1 MQNWKKTKSFSKL
14 PDFSLLEGITSEEL
28 EQRDREIELARR
40 AEITPQNLSNKFSRN
55 KFSNEDLEK
64 IAAALNSH
72 LEIKFIDNATGQP
85 II

>member
-1 MQNWKKTKSFSKL
+1 MNIVEYIRLCLVKKGNISAS
-14 PDFSLLEGITSEEL
+14 
-28 EQRDREIELARR
+28 ELARR

-64 IAAALNSH
+64 IAAALDSH

>member
-1 MQNWKKTKSFSKL
+1 MNIVEYIRLCLVKRGNISAS
-14 PDFSLLEGITSEEL
+14 
-28 EQRDREIELARR
+28 ELARR

-64 IAAALNSH
+64 IAAALDSR
-72 LEIKFIDNATGQP
+72 LEIKFIDNATGHP

>member
-1 MQNWKKTKSFSKL
+1 MDIVEYIRLCLVKRGNISAS
-14 PDFSLLEGITSEEL
+14 
-28 EQRDREIELARR
+28 ELARR

>member
-1 MQNWKKTKSFSKL
+1 MNIVEYIRLCLVKRGHISAS
-14 PDFSLLEGITSEEL
+14 
-28 EQRDREIELARR
+28 ELARR

-64 IAAALNSH
+64 IAAALDSH
-72 LEIKFIDNATGQP
+72 IEIKFIDNATGQP

>member
-1 MQNWKKTKSFSKL
+1 MNIVEYIRLCLVKRGNISAS
-14 PDFSLLEGITSEEL
+14 
-28 EQRDREIELARR
+28 ELARR

-64 IAAALNSH
+64 IAAALDSH
-72 LEIKFIDNATGQP
+72 LEIKFIDNATDQP

>member
-1 MQNWKKTKSFSKL
+1 MNIVEYIRLCLVKRGNISAS
-14 PDFSLLEGITSEEL
+14 
-28 EQRDREIELARR
+28 ELARR

-64 IAAALNSH
+64 IAAALDSR

>member
-1 MQNWKKTKSFSKL
+1 MNIVEYIRLCLVKRGNISAS
-14 PDFSLLEGITSEEL
+14 
-28 EQRDREIELARR
+28 ELARR

-64 IAAALNSH
+64 IAAALDSH
-72 LEIKFIDNATGQP
+72 LEIKFINNATGQP

>member
-1 MQNWKKTKSFSKL
+1 MNIVEYIRLCLVKRGNISAS
-14 PDFSLLEGITSEEL
+14 
-28 EQRDREIELARR
+28 ELARR

-64 IAAALNSH
+64 IAAALDSH
-72 LEIKFIDNATGQP
+72 LEIKFIDNTTGQP

>member
-1 MQNWKKTKSFSKL
+1 MDIVEYARLCLVKRGNISAS
-14 PDFSLLEGITSEEL
+14 
-28 EQRDREIELARR
+28 ELARR

>member
-1 MQNWKKTKSFSKL
+1 MDIIEYIRLCLVKRGNISAS
-14 PDFSLLEGITSEEL
+14 
-28 EQRDREIELARR
+28 ELARR

>member
-1 MQNWKKTKSFSKL
+1 MNIVEYIRLCFVKKGNISAS
-14 PDFSLLEGITSEEL
+14 
-28 EQRDREIELARR
+28 ELARR

-64 IAAALNSH
+64 IAAALDSH
-72 LEIKFIDNATGQP
+72 LEIKFIDNATDQP

>member
-1 MQNWKKTKSFSKL
+1 MNIVEYIRLCLVKRGNISAS
-14 PDFSLLEGITSEEL
+14 
-28 EQRDREIELARR
+28 ELARR

-64 IAAALNSH
+64 IAAALDSH

>member
-1 MQNWKKTKSFSKL
+1 MNIVEYIRLCLVKRGNISAS
-14 PDFSLLEGITSEEL
+14 
-28 EQRDREIELARR
+28 ELARR

-64 IAAALNSH
+64 IAAALDSH
-72 LEIKFIDNATGQP
+72 IEIKFIDNATGQP